1 MMWNAN
7 FGGPL
12 YSFTT
17 YGKAP
22 MMLSMLGGIV
32 GDSAVQRAMSVYAK
46 DWRFRHPSPW
56 DYMFAMNRE
65 LHRDLGW
72 FWYYWLFTTES
83 VDGSISG
90 VTTRGGKTVVTVKQ
104 AGQMPSPVVLR
115 VEFARGGPAIRPMRN
130 AVMKGDT
137 ATVTWPVDVW
147 FGGAT
152 SYAATLDFGARKIE
166 KITLDPNGRF
176 PDGNPDDNVWPRQAA
191 KAAAAGR

>member
-1 MMWNAN
+1 
-7 FGGPL
+7 
-12 YSFTT
+12 
-17 YGKAP
+17 
-22 MMLSMLGGIV
+22 
-32 GDSAVQRAMSVYAK
+32 
-46 DWRFRHPSPW
+46 
-56 DYMFAMNRE
+56 MFAMNRE

-83 VDGSISG
+83 VDGSITG
-90 VTTRGGKTVVTVKQ
+90 VATRGNRTVVTVKQ

-115 VEFARGGPAIRPMRN
+115 VEFAKGGPAIRPMRN

-137 ATVTWPVDVW
+137 ATVTWPADVW